1 MKSNKLICILT
12 CINCINKI
20 NYIIDIISI
29 INVKNDIKIYNIYKI
44 WSLKIV
50 DLPIFYMWSH
60 KGESLLKIIH
70 IIVVISILISIMYII
85 LNSL

>member
-1 MKSNKLICILT
+1 M
-12 CINCINKI
+12 
-20 NYIIDIISI
+20 
-29 INVKNDIKIYNIYKI
+29 KNDIKIYNTYKI
-44 WSLKIV
+44 GGLKLV

-70 IIVVISILISIMYII
+70 IIVVISILISIMNII